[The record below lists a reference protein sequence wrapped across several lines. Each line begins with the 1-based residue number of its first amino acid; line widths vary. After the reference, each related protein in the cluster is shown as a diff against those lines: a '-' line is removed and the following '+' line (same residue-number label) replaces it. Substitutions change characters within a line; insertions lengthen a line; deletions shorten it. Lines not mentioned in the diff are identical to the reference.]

1 MLGLHAVDAA
11 QDLGA
16 VVGKAVD
23 AGISGDLVAD
33 RDVLLRVP
41 DVVTQGFAL
50 LCNLDSQ
57 RVLRWIVDDAVVVGL
72 LDKFFVI
79 RQAGLTFLGLI
90 VL

>member
-16 VVGKAVD
+16 VVSKAVD
-23 AGISGDLVAD
+23 AGIPGNLVAD
-33 RDVLLRVP
+33 RDVLLWVP
-41 DVVTQGFAL
+41 DVVAQGFAL
-50 LCNLDSQ
+50 LCSLDSQ
-57 RVLRWIVDDAVVVGL
+57 GVLRRIVDDAVVVGL
-72 LDKFFVI
+72 LDKLFVI

>member
-1 MLGLHAVDAA
+1 MDAA

-16 VVGKAVD
+16 VVGKAFD
-23 AGISGDLVAD
+23 AGIPGNLVAD
-33 RDVLLRVP
+33 RDVLLWVS

-57 RVLRWIVDDAVVVGL
+57 GVLRRIVNDAVVVGL
-72 LDKFFVI
+72 LDKLFI
-79 RQAGLTFLGLI
+79 IGQAGLTFLRLI

>member
-23 AGISGDLVAD
+23 AGIPGNIVAD
-33 RDVLLRVP
+33 RDVLLWVP
-41 DVVTQGFAL
+41 DVVAQGLAL
-50 LCNLDSQ
+50 LCNLDGQ
-57 RVLRWIVDDAVVVGL
+57 RVLWRIVDDAVVVGL
-72 LDKFFVI
+72 FDKLFVI
-79 RQAGLTFLGLI
+79 GQTGLTFLGLI